1 MAKLK
6 GLGRGLD
13 SLLSSSS
20 DDLDNPVKLIEL
32 NKLFSGKTQPRK
44 SFNDQSLESLSE
56 SIKSSGIMQP
66 IVVRKTQFDDKYEII
81 AGERRWRAAGIA
93 NLKKVPVIVRK
104 VDDKKSLVL
113 SLIENIQREDLNA
126 VEEAEAI
133 NKLITNYNF
142 LKDNRS
148 REMNNKLVRVQNKA
162 KRLNLKNK
170 RKRNLI
176 KKAIELSEMLDMD
189 MCIVFKDRDTDNITQ
204 YMSGGSRRELFTIER
219 AIAEIQAWTHKQ
231 RNIKS
236 YNDDDYNKFVSLSTD
251 LTDVA
256 QADPLSA
263 QIDLAPKFD
272 QSMVANQPVAK
283 CNFEPNSLS
292 LDQNPNVTFEKTKI
306 LKRQRQ
312 MSLSE
317 ENACCALP
325 LL

>member
-56 SIKSSGIMQP
+56 SIRSSGIMQP
-66 IVVRKTQFDDKYEII
+66 IVVRKTEFDDKYEII

-133 NKLITNYNF
+133 NKLITNYNLSHQQASTSLGKSRSAITNALRLLTLDKKIHDYIVNKSLEMGHARALIGF
-142 LKDNRS
+142 DKDKQI
-148 REMNNKLVRVQNKA
+148 KLA
-162 KRLNLKNK
+162 KK
-170 RKRNLI
+170 I
-176 KKAIELSEMLDMD
+176 
-189 MCIVFKDRDTDNITQ
+189 
-204 YMSGGSRRELFTIER
+204 
-219 AIAEIQAWTHKQ
+219 IAENLSVREVESIVKG
-231 RNIKS
+231 RVSKS
-236 YNDDDYNKFVSLSTD
+236 KNTK
-251 LTDVA
+251 
-256 QADPLSA
+256 
-263 QIDLAPKFD
+263 
-272 QSMVANQPVAK
+272 
-283 CNFEPNSLS
+283 
-292 LDQNPNVTFEKTKI
+292 KI
-306 LKRQRQ
+306 LKDPNIGALEEK
-312 MSLSE
+312 LSSKLGMQVKISHNQKSHKGRLE
-317 ENACCALP
+317 IKYHGLDELDH
-325 LL
+325 LITKF

>member
-56 SIKSSGIMQP
+56 SIRSSGIMQP
-66 IVVRKTQFDDKYEII
+66 IVVRKTEFDDKYEII

-133 NKLITNYNF
+133 NKLITNYNLSHQQASTSLGKSRSAITNALRLLTLDKKIHDYIVNKSLEMGHARTLIGF
-142 LKDNRS
+142 DKDKQI
-148 REMNNKLVRVQNKA
+148 KLA
-162 KRLNLKNK
+162 KK
-170 RKRNLI
+170 I
-176 KKAIELSEMLDMD
+176 
-189 MCIVFKDRDTDNITQ
+189 
-204 YMSGGSRRELFTIER
+204 
-219 AIAEIQAWTHKQ
+219 IAENLSVREVESIVKG
-231 RNIKS
+231 RVSKS
-236 YNDDDYNKFVSLSTD
+236 KNTK
-251 LTDVA
+251 
-256 QADPLSA
+256 
-263 QIDLAPKFD
+263 
-272 QSMVANQPVAK
+272 
-283 CNFEPNSLS
+283 
-292 LDQNPNVTFEKTKI
+292 KI
-306 LKRQRQ
+306 LKDPNIGALEEK
-312 MSLSE
+312 LSSKLGMQVKISHNQKNQKGRLE
-317 ENACCALP
+317 IKYHGLDELDH
-325 LL
+325 LITKF

>member
-56 SIKSSGIMQP
+56 SIRSSGIMQP
-66 IVVRKTQFDDKYEII
+66 IVVRKTEFDDKYEII

-133 NKLITNYNF
+133 NKLISNYN
-142 LKDNRS
+142 LSHQQASTSLGKSRSAITNALRLLTLDKKIHDYIVNKSLEMGHARALIGYDKDKQIKLA
-148 REMNNKLVRVQNKA
+148 NK
-162 KRLNLKNK
+162 
-170 RKRNLI
+170 I
-176 KKAIELSEMLDMD
+176 
-189 MCIVFKDRDTDNITQ
+189 
-204 YMSGGSRRELFTIER
+204 
-219 AIAEIQAWTHKQ
+219 IAENLSVREVESIVKG
-231 RNIKS
+231 RVSKS
-236 YNDDDYNKFVSLSTD
+236 KNTK
-251 LTDVA
+251 
-256 QADPLSA
+256 
-263 QIDLAPKFD
+263 
-272 QSMVANQPVAK
+272 
-283 CNFEPNSLS
+283 
-292 LDQNPNVTFEKTKI
+292 KI
-306 LKRQRQ
+306 LKDPNIGALEEK
-312 MSLSE
+312 LSSKLGMQVKISHNQKNQNGRLE
-317 ENACCALP
+317 IKYHGLDELDH
-325 LL
+325 LITKF

>member
-56 SIKSSGIMQP
+56 SIRSSGIMQP
-66 IVVRKTQFDDKYEII
+66 IVVRKTEFDDKYEII

-133 NKLITNYNF
+133 NKLITNYNLSHQQASTSLGKSRSSITNALRLLTLDKKIHDYIVNKSLEMGHARALIGF
-142 LKDNRS
+142 DKDKQI
-148 REMNNKLVRVQNKA
+148 KLA
-162 KRLNLKNK
+162 KK
-170 RKRNLI
+170 I
-176 KKAIELSEMLDMD
+176 
-189 MCIVFKDRDTDNITQ
+189 
-204 YMSGGSRRELFTIER
+204 
-219 AIAEIQAWTHKQ
+219 IAENLSVREVESIVKG
-231 RNIKS
+231 RVSKS
-236 YNDDDYNKFVSLSTD
+236 KNTK
-251 LTDVA
+251 
-256 QADPLSA
+256 
-263 QIDLAPKFD
+263 
-272 QSMVANQPVAK
+272 
-283 CNFEPNSLS
+283 
-292 LDQNPNVTFEKTKI
+292 KI
-306 LKRQRQ
+306 LKDPNIGALEEK
-312 MSLSE
+312 LSSKLGMQVKISHNQKNQKGRLE
-317 ENACCALP
+317 IKYHGLDELDH
-325 LL
+325 LITKF

>member
-56 SIKSSGIMQP
+56 SIRSSGIMQP
-66 IVVRKTQFDDKYEII
+66 IVVRKTEFDDKYEII

-133 NKLITNYNF
+133 NKLITNYNLSHQQASTSLGKSRSAITNALRLLTLDKKIHDYIVNKTLEMGHARALIGF
-142 LKDNRS
+142 DKDKQI
-148 REMNNKLVRVQNKA
+148 KLA
-162 KRLNLKNK
+162 KK
-170 RKRNLI
+170 I
-176 KKAIELSEMLDMD
+176 
-189 MCIVFKDRDTDNITQ
+189 
-204 YMSGGSRRELFTIER
+204 
-219 AIAEIQAWTHKQ
+219 IAENLSVREVESIVKG
-231 RNIKS
+231 RVSKS
-236 YNDDDYNKFVSLSTD
+236 KNTK
-251 LTDVA
+251 
-256 QADPLSA
+256 
-263 QIDLAPKFD
+263 
-272 QSMVANQPVAK
+272 
-283 CNFEPNSLS
+283 
-292 LDQNPNVTFEKTKI
+292 KI
-306 LKRQRQ
+306 LKDPNIGALEEK
-312 MSLSE
+312 LSSKLGMQVKISHNQKNQKGRLE
-317 ENACCALP
+317 IKYHGLDELDH
-325 LL
+325 LITKF

>member
-56 SIKSSGIMQP
+56 SIRSSGIMQP
-66 IVVRKTQFDDKYEII
+66 IVVRKTEFDDKYEII

-133 NKLITNYNF
+133 NKLITNYNLSHQQASTSLGKSRSAITNALRLLTLDKKIHDYIVNKSLEMGHARALIGF
-142 LKDNRS
+142 DKDKQI
-148 REMNNKLVRVQNKA
+148 KLA
-162 KRLNLKNK
+162 KK
-170 RKRNLI
+170 I
-176 KKAIELSEMLDMD
+176 
-189 MCIVFKDRDTDNITQ
+189 
-204 YMSGGSRRELFTIER
+204 
-219 AIAEIQAWTHKQ
+219 IAENLSVREVESIVKGSVS
-231 RNIKS
+231 KS
-236 YNDDDYNKFVSLSTD
+236 KNTK
-251 LTDVA
+251 
-256 QADPLSA
+256 
-263 QIDLAPKFD
+263 
-272 QSMVANQPVAK
+272 
-283 CNFEPNSLS
+283 
-292 LDQNPNVTFEKTKI
+292 KI
-306 LKRQRQ
+306 LKDPNIGALEEK
-312 MSLSE
+312 LSSKLGMQVKISHNQKNQKGRLE
-317 ENACCALP
+317 IKYHGLDELDH
-325 LL
+325 LITKF

>member
-56 SIKSSGIMQP
+56 SIRSSGIMQP
-66 IVVRKTQFDDKYEII
+66 IVVRKTEFDDKYEII

-133 NKLITNYNF
+133 NKLITNYN
-142 LKDNRS
+142 LSHQQASTSLGKSRSAITNALRLLTLDKKIHDYIVNKSLEMGHARALIGYDKDKQIKLANKIIAENLS
-148 REMNNKLVRVQNKA
+148 VREVESIVKGRVSKS
-162 KRLNLKNK
+162 KNT
-170 RKRNLI
+170 
-176 KKAIELSEMLDMD
+176 KKI
-189 MCIVFKDRDTDNITQ
+189 FKDPNIGALEEKLSSKLGMQ
-204 YMSGGSRRELFTIER
+204 VKISHNQKNQNGKLEIKYHGLDELDHLIT
-219 AIAEIQAWTHKQ
+219 
-231 RNIKS
+231 
-236 YNDDDYNKFVSLSTD
+236 KF
-251 LTDVA
+251 
-256 QADPLSA
+256 
-263 QIDLAPKFD
+263 
-272 QSMVANQPVAK
+272 
-283 CNFEPNSLS
+283 
-292 LDQNPNVTFEKTKI
+292 
-306 LKRQRQ
+306 
-312 MSLSE
+312 
-317 ENACCALP
+317 
-325 LL
+325 

>member
-56 SIKSSGIMQP
+56 SIRSSGIMQP
-66 IVVRKTQFDDKYEII
+66 IVVRKTEFDDKYEII

-133 NKLITNYNF
+133 NKLITNYNLSHQQASTSLGKSRSAITNALRLLTLDKKIHDYIVNKSLEMGHARALIGF
-142 LKDNRS
+142 DKDKQI
-148 REMNNKLVRVQNKA
+148 KLA
-162 KRLNLKNK
+162 KK
-170 RKRNLI
+170 I
-176 KKAIELSEMLDMD
+176 
-189 MCIVFKDRDTDNITQ
+189 
-204 YMSGGSRRELFTIER
+204 
-219 AIAEIQAWTHKQ
+219 IAENLSVREVESIVKG
-231 RNIKS
+231 RVSKS
-236 YNDDDYNKFVSLSTD
+236 KNTK
-251 LTDVA
+251 
-256 QADPLSA
+256 
-263 QIDLAPKFD
+263 
-272 QSMVANQPVAK
+272 
-283 CNFEPNSLS
+283 
-292 LDQNPNVTFEKTKI
+292 KI
-306 LKRQRQ
+306 LKDPNIGALEEK
-312 MSLSE
+312 LSSKLGMQVKISHNQKNQNGRLE
-317 ENACCALP
+317 IKYHGLDELDNLITKF
-325 LL
+325 

>member
-56 SIKSSGIMQP
+56 SIRSSGIMQP
-66 IVVRKTQFDDKYEII
+66 IVVRKTEFDDKYEII

-133 NKLITNYNF
+133 NKLITNYNLSHQQASTSLGKSRSAITNALRLLTLDKKIHDYIVNKSLEMGHARALIGF
-142 LKDNRS
+142 DKDKQIKLA
-148 REMNNKLVRVQNKA
+148 NK
-162 KRLNLKNK
+162 
-170 RKRNLI
+170 I
-176 KKAIELSEMLDMD
+176 
-189 MCIVFKDRDTDNITQ
+189 
-204 YMSGGSRRELFTIER
+204 
-219 AIAEIQAWTHKQ
+219 IAENLSVREVESIVKG
-231 RNIKS
+231 RVSKS
-236 YNDDDYNKFVSLSTD
+236 KNTK
-251 LTDVA
+251 
-256 QADPLSA
+256 
-263 QIDLAPKFD
+263 
-272 QSMVANQPVAK
+272 
-283 CNFEPNSLS
+283 
-292 LDQNPNVTFEKTKI
+292 KI
-306 LKRQRQ
+306 LKDPNIGALEEK
-312 MSLSE
+312 LSSKLGMQVKISHNQKNQNGKLE
-317 ENACCALP
+317 IKYHGLDELDH
-325 LL
+325 LITKF